1 MKKIIPFF
9 FIFIFLSCCKKYPVP
24 PIFEFEPNSTFGFVQ
39 TKVVNS
45 DSTVSSLITGKLI
58 EYLTY
63 EQKGSF
69 IELGS
74 FEKLLKEYNSSEY
87 SSDIIKKIGKD
98 YNLKSV
104 VLSEIEFSDI
114 APNFSI
120 NIFYP
125 SFYAKV
131 KLTASLHLKIFE
143 TLNGSIIY
151 IKTIQKKTELSN
163 VYISKNFISFDSKT
177 YDQSQYDLIDEL
189 VWKIT
194 KDFRT
199 TYKCR

>member
-1 MKKIIPFF
+1 MKKIIPFL
-9 FIFIFLSCCKKYPVP
+9 FIFIFLSCCKKYPFP
-24 PIFEFEPNSTFGFVQ
+24 PTFDLMTNSPFGFVQ
-39 TKVVNS
+39 TKVLNS
-45 DSTVSSLITGKLI
+45 DSTLSSLVTGKLI

-87 SSDIIKKIGKD
+87 SSEIIKKIGKD
-98 YNLKSV
+98 FNVKSV

-114 APNFSI
+114 DPNFSI
-120 NIFYP
+120 NISHP
-125 SFYAKV
+125 SFHANV
-131 KLTASLHLKIFE
+131 KLTASLRLKIFE

-163 VYISKNFISFDSKT
+163 VYISKNFIFFDSKT